1 MASALFEFYS
11 GVLGTNFQRSKRL
24 DLEVLGLPSLDLSA
38 LEVTFSKQEVW
49 AVIRELPNDK
59 APGPDGFTGRFYKAA
74 WATIKSDVLNAFNA
88 FWANDF
94 RSLNHLNDAL
104 LILLRKKEQAELIRD
119 FRPISLIHSFGK
131 LVTKC
136 LANRLAGVLHHLV
149 QVNQSAFIKGRC
161 LHDNF
166 RLVQLTC
173 MALHRACRSCILLK
187 VDIARAFD
195 SVDWV
200 FLLEV
205 LSHLGFGQ
213 RWRDWISAIRA
224 TASTRILLNEQPGR
238 RICHARGL
246 RQGDP
251 LSPMLFI
258 LVMEALNHFLRWAE
272 QQSLLTPVAGVVGSR
287 VSLYADDLV
296 IFLAPSEQDLWTVR
310 TVLQIFGSAS
320 GLFANLE
327 KSKATPIHC
336 SEQDMDLVTQILQCQ
351 TEQFPTRYL
360 GVPLSVRK
368 LKRADEQPLLDRVA
382 GRIPGWKGQLLNQ
395 AGRTALV
402 KATLSAIPVHTSIAL
417 CLSPWAVSM
426 IDKLHRAFIWAGS
439 DSVIGGRC
447 KVAWPRVCRPKE
459 LGGLGVTD
467 LRRAGVALRVRW
479 VLSDRLNGRL
489 LASNEPMALALF
501 QAATVF
507 RLGNG
512 RSTFF
517 WTDRWLNGSSVQMLA
532 PTVFRSVNARK
543 KKSTVEEAL

>member
-1 MASALFEFYS
+1 
-11 GVLGTNFQRSKRL
+11 
-24 DLEVLGLPSLDLSA
+24 
-38 LEVTFSKQEVW
+38 
-49 AVIRELPNDK
+49 
-59 APGPDGFTGRFYKAA
+59 
-74 WATIKSDVLNAFNA
+74 
-88 FWANDF
+88 
-94 RSLNHLNDAL
+94 
-104 LILLRKKEQAELIRD
+104 
-119 FRPISLIHSFGK
+119 
-131 LVTKC
+131 
-136 LANRLAGVLHHLV
+136 
-149 QVNQSAFIKGRC
+149 
-161 LHDNF
+161 
-166 RLVQLTC
+166 
-173 MALHRACRSCILLK
+173 
-187 VDIARAFD
+187 
-195 SVDWV
+195 
-200 FLLEV
+200 
-205 LSHLGFGQ
+205 
-213 RWRDWISAIRA
+213 
-224 TASTRILLNEQPGR
+224 
-238 RICHARGL
+238 
-246 RQGDP
+246 
-251 LSPMLFI
+251 MLFI

-543 KKSTVEEAL
+543 KKSTVEEALQNFAWVRHIQGPTTLQLLVEFAQLCDVLEQVQLSSEPDTFVWRFSGDGAYSAASAYGAMFLGSAALLGAKEIWKTAAPPRVRFFFWLTMHGRCWTGDRRFRHGLQDSNACVSCDQAPETMDHILLGCVFSRQVWVICLARVHLQDFVTVVEDQAMLWWLTNRKRIPKALRRGFDSLFFLVGWSL